1 MIHSLIRLRKQL
13 ALTVTTSFVLTPI
26 VAYSVASIFKMPTN
40 VSFFLTP
47 FGLVLASICLL
58 LTTWVFFFSYNFLNP
73 VFEWLKKNSSTS
85 STTNLPESLSAHLHS
100 FTTTYWSFFLSY
112 ILFVP
117 SIHFWFIETPSSTA
131 AYGALLQFMLLN
143 LVIAVTVAMPG
154 FFYSLN
160 LLGAISRY
168 TGLDYVHVSMRT
180 KILIIGGFMP
190 LLMTTIFLKYYW
202 WKTGLLPTEILITWA
217 LLGIAAFVTTS
228 LFLFGFNQALSPVK
242 HITSNTH
249 GSTNHEHLAER
260 LTPRSTDEMGLL
272 VQMLGKLFKR
282 LGDQEAHVHAIVE
295 HAAEGII
302 ILNRSHKIETVNP
315 AAEQL
320 FGFGIDDI
328 LTKDFSWLIPSFS
341 HNAQDYMQGEH
352 EVEAQHRS
360 GHMLTMSLRMTQM
373 VMDKKIFYNC
383 MLSDISERKATEKML
398 IQAEARYRDLVETA
412 HDLVWSMDNKGRW
425 TYLNKAVTNIY
436 GYQADEML
444 FKHYSDYQLPES
456 RDRDLSALET
466 ILNGNEVVGYE
477 TVHLNKKGEQI
488 HISFNAKPTM
498 NTDGSVAY
506 ITGTA
511 RDITSKKAYE
521 NELTYQA
528 QHDSLTGIFNRKFFQ
543 QELERVVSRVARS
556 AADCAVFYMDLD
568 QFKYVN
574 DTVGHAAGDKLLLE
588 TTALLR
594 NHIREGDLLARFGG
608 DEFTVLLYNIERE
621 EACTVAEGLRKLFEN
636 YQFMDSGKSFNVTLT
651 LGIAC
656 ITNQTAS
663 ADEVLSQADIACNIA
678 KANGR
683 NRIHIAEPGNN
694 EKDGLANDMGWA
706 NRVRDAFENDNFSL
720 VYQPIFSVDNGEVND
735 YEVLLRMQRENG
747 DVILPGGF
755 MPAAERFGLVHN
767 VDRWVATRAITHL
780 DELTRKYN
788 RELRFAINLSGRA
801 FEDKELL
808 PLIKGLI
815 NDSSLSPSQL
825 TFEITETAAI
835 ANLQDATRFITKL
848 KDLGCE
854 FALDD
859 FGSGFC
865 SFSYLKKLPVD
876 KLKIDGSFVKNLA
889 STHVDQAMV
898 QSMNQIAHA
907 LGKKTIAEFV
917 ENAQTLEILKN
928 YGVDF
933 AQGNYL
939 GLPTSKILSPMDF
952 QNIQNT
958 NSSGNSKS
966 DSDLIVLN

>member
-1 MIHSLIRLRKQL
+1 MIHSLLRLKKHL
-13 ALTVTTSFVLTPI
+13 ALTVTLSFILTPI
-26 VAYSVASIFKMPTN
+26 VAYSVASIFNMPTN
-40 VSFFLTP
+40 VSFFITP
-47 FGLVLASICLL
+47 FGLVLAGACAL
-58 LTTWVFFFSYNFLNP
+58 LTVWVFFFSYNFLNP
-73 VFEWLKKNSSTS
+73 VFTWLTQQPKTDSAANS
-85 STTNLPESLSAHLHS
+85 LPENLSAHLHS
-100 FTTTYWSFFLSY
+100 FSSTYWSFFLSY

-117 SIHFWFIETPSSTA
+117 TIHYWFIEAPTSSTA
-131 AYGALLQFMLLN
+131 YGSLLQFMLLN
-143 LVIAVTVAMPG
+143 LVIAVIVAMPG
-154 FFYSLN
+154 YFYSLN
-160 LLGAISRY
+160 LLGTVSRF
-168 TGLDYVHVSMRT
+168 TGLSYIHVSMRT
-180 KILIIGGFMP
+180 KILLIGGFIP
-190 LLMTTIFLKYYW
+190 LLMTTIMLKYYW
-202 WKTGLLPTEILITWA
+202 WQTSSLPIEILAAWGF
-217 LLGIAAFVTTS
+217 LGLASFITTS
-228 LFLFGFNQALSPVK
+228 IFLYGFNQALSPVE
-242 HITSNTH
+242 HITSHH
-249 GSTNHEHLAER
+249 GASNHQQLAER

-302 ILNRSHKIETVNP
+302 ILNRQCKIETVNP

-320 FGFGIDDI
+320 FGFSIDEI
-328 LTKDFSWLIPSFS
+328 RTKDFTRLVPSFS
-341 HNAQDYMQGEH
+341 RNMHEYTQGEH
-352 EVEAQHRS
+352 EIEAQHRK

-373 VMDKKIFYNC
+373 VMDKQIYYNC

-425 TYLNKAVTNIY
+425 TYLNKAVANIY
-436 GYQADEML
+436 GYDAEEML

-456 RDRDLSALET
+456 RDRDLSAIET
-466 ILNGNEVVGYE
+466 ILAGNELVGYE
-477 TVHLNKKGEQI
+477 TVHVDKQGNHK
-488 HISFNAKPTM
+488 HISFNAKPM
-498 NTDGSVAY
+498 LNPDGSVAY

-528 QHDSLTGIFNRKFFQ
+528 QHDSLTGIYNRKYFQ

-574 DTVGHAAGDKLLLE
+574 DTVGHGAGDKLLLE
-588 TTALLR
+588 TTNLLR
-594 NHIREGDLLARFGG
+594 SHLREGDLLARFGG
-608 DEFTVLLYNIERE
+608 DEFTVLLYNLDRE
-621 EACTVAEGLRKLFEN
+621 EACVVGEGLRKLFEHF
-636 YQFMDSGKSFNVTLT
+636 QFVDSGQAFNVTLS

-656 ITNQTAS
+656 ITNQTTS
-663 ADEVLSQADIACNIA
+663 ADDVLSQADIACNIA

-683 NRIHIAEPGNN
+683 NRIHIAEPGSN
-694 EKDGLANDMGWA
+694 EQDGLANDMGWA
-706 NRVRDAFENDNFSL
+706 SRVRDAFENDRFSL
-720 VYQPIFSVDNGEVND
+720 VYQPIIAVADGAVND
-735 YEVLLRMQRENG
+735 YEVLLRMQRDNG
-747 DVILPGGF
+747 EIILPGGF

-767 VDRWVATRAITHL
+767 VDRWAITRAITHL
-780 DELTRKYN
+780 DELSILHNK
-788 RELRFAINLSGRA
+788 ELRFAINLSGRA

-808 PLIKGLI
+808 PLIRGLI
-815 NDSSLSPSQL
+815 RDSNLCPSQL

-835 ANLQDATRFITKL
+835 ANLRDASQFISKL
-848 KDLGCE
+848 KDMGCE

-876 KLKIDGSFVKNLA
+876 KLKIDGSFVQNLA
-889 STHVDQAMV
+889 ETQVDQAMV

-917 ENAQTLEILKN
+917 ENDQTLQLLKL

-939 GLPTSKILSPMDF
+939 GLPSATIHPAMDF
-952 QNIQNT
+952 QTTIQKEDEET
-958 NSSGNSKS
+958 
-966 DSDLIVLN
+966 IVLN

>member
-1 MIHSLIRLRKQL
+1 MVHSLIRLRRQL
-13 ALTVTTSFVLTPI
+13 ALTVTLSFILTPI

-40 VSFFLTP
+40 LGFFLTP
-47 FGLVLASICLL
+47 FGLVLASVCLI

-73 VFEWLKKNSSTS
+73 VFTWLEQQSPSDE
-85 STTNLPESLSAHLHS
+85 STTALPENISSHLHS
-100 FTTTYWSFFLSY
+100 FSTTYWSFFLSY

-117 SIHFWFIETPSSTA
+117 TIHFWFIEAPSTST

-154 FFYSLN
+154 YFYSLN
-160 LLGAISRY
+160 LLGIVSRY
-168 TGLDYVHVSMRT
+168 TGLAYVQVSMRT
-180 KILIIGGFMP
+180 KIMLIGGFTP

-202 WKTGLLPTEILITWA
+202 WKTGILPTEILITWG
-217 LLGIAAFVTTS
+217 LLGFVAFITTS
-228 LFLFGFNQALSPVK
+228 LFLYGFNQALSPVK
-242 HITSNTH
+242 HITAANH
-249 GSTNHEHLAER
+249 GATNHERLAER

-282 LGDQEAHVHAIVE
+282 LGDQEARVHAIVE

-302 ILNRSHKIETVNP
+302 ILNRNYKIESVNP
-315 AAEQL
+315 AAENL
-320 FGFGIDDI
+320 FGFSIDEVHS
-328 LTKDFSWLIPSFS
+328 KDFDFLIPSFT
-341 HNAQDYMQGEH
+341 HNIQEYMQSQH
-352 EVEAQHRS
+352 DIDAQHRK
-360 GHMLTMSLRMTQM
+360 GHMVTMSLRITQM
-373 VMDKKIFYNC
+373 VMDKKIYYNC
-383 MLSDISERKATEKML
+383 MLADISERKATEKML
-398 IQAEARYRDLVETA
+398 IQAESRYRDLVETA

-425 TYLNKAVTNIY
+425 TYLNKAVTDIY

-466 ILNGNEVVGYE
+466 ILSGKEIVGYE
-477 TVHLNKKGEQI
+477 TVHINKQGEQI
-488 HISFNAKPTM
+488 HISFNAKPTK
-498 NTDGSVAY
+498 NPDGSVAY

-528 QHDSLTGIFNRKFFQ
+528 QHDSLTGIYNRKYFQ

-574 DTVGHAAGDKLLLE
+574 DTVGHGAGDKLLLE
-588 TTALLR
+588 TTELLR
-594 NHIREGDLLARFGG
+594 SHIREGDLLARFGG
-608 DEFTVLLYNIERE
+608 DEFTVLLYNLDRE
-621 EACTVAEGLRKLFEN
+621 EACTVAEGIRKLFEN
-636 YQFMDSGKSFNVTLT
+636 YQFLDSGKSFNVTLT

-656 ITNQTAS
+656 ITNQTKS

-678 KANGR
+678 KSNGR
-683 NRIHIAEPGNN
+683 NRVHIAEPGNN

-706 NRVRDAFENDNFSL
+706 TRVRDAFENDNFSL
-720 VYQPIFSVDNGEVND
+720 LYQPIISVASGSIND
-735 YEVLLRMQRENG
+735 YEVLLRMHRENG

-767 VDRWVATRAITHL
+767 VDRWVVTNALTHL
-780 DELTRKYN
+780 DSLTTQFN
-788 RELRFAINLSGRA
+788 SDLRFAINLSGRA
-801 FEDKELL
+801 FEDKQLL
-808 PLIKGLI
+808 PLIQGLI
-815 NDSSLSPSQL
+815 DDSQLSPSQL

-835 ANLQDATRFITKL
+835 ANLKDASKFISKL

-876 KLKIDGSFVKNLA
+876 KLKIDGSFVKNMA
-889 STHVDQAMV
+889 ETQVDQAMV
-898 QSMNQIAHA
+898 QSMNQIAQA

-917 ENAQTLEILKN
+917 ENNETLQLLKS

-939 GLPTSKILSPMDF
+939 GIPTAQINSSMDF
-952 QNIQNT
+952 QKIPT
-958 NSSGNSKS
+958 NNES
-966 DSDLIVLN
+966 DPIVLN

>member
-1 MIHSLIRLRKQL
+1 MLPSLLRLKKQL
-13 ALTVTTSFVLTPI
+13 ALTVTLSFILTPVI
-26 VAYSVASIFKMPTN
+26 AYSVASVFNMPTN
-40 VSFFLTP
+40 VEFFFTP
-47 FGLVLASICLL
+47 FGLILAGICLL

-73 VFEWLKKNSSTS
+73 VFDWLAGQSSS
-85 STTNLPESLSAHLHS
+85 DASTAPLPEKLSAHLHS
-100 FTTTYWSFFLSY
+100 FTSTYWSFFLSY
-112 ILFVP
+112 ILFIP
-117 SIHFWFIETPSSTA
+117 TIHFWFIETPSDVS
-131 AYGALLQFMLLN
+131 AYGSLLQFMLLN
-143 LVIAVTVAMPG
+143 LVIAVIVAMPG
-154 FFYSLN
+154 YFYSLN
-160 LLGAISRY
+160 LLGTVSRY
-168 TGLDYVHVSMRT
+168 TGLTYVQVSMRT
-180 KILIIGGFMP
+180 KILLIGGFLP

-202 WKTGLLPTEILITWA
+202 WKTGVLPAEILVTWG
-217 LLGIAAFVTTS
+217 LLGFTAFITTS
-228 LFLFGFNQALSPVK
+228 IYLYGFNQALSPVK
-242 HITSNTH
+242 HITAANH
-249 GSTNHEHLAER
+249 GATSHERLAER

-302 ILNRSHKIETVNP
+302 ILNSQCKIESVNP

-320 FGFGIDDI
+320 FGFDVDE
-328 LTKDFSWLIPSFS
+328 LRAKDFTWIIPSFS
-341 HNAQDYMQGEH
+341 HNAQEYMQGEH
-352 EVEAQHRS
+352 EVEAQHRN

-373 VMDKKIFYNC
+373 VMDKKIYYNC
-383 MLSDISERKATEKML
+383 LISDISERKATEKML
-398 IQAEARYRDLVETA
+398 VQAEARYRDLVETA

-425 TYLNKAVTNIY
+425 TYLNKAVSNIY
-436 GYQADEML
+436 GYEADEML

-456 RDRDLSALET
+456 RNRDLSAIEKLLSGKD
-466 ILNGNEVVGYE
+466 IVGYE
-477 TVHLNKKGEQI
+477 TVHVNKKGEEV
-488 HISFNAKPTM
+488 HISFNAKPM
-498 NTDGSVAY
+498 LNTDGSVAY

-528 QHDSLTGIFNRKFFQ
+528 QHDSLTGLYNRKYFQ

-556 AADCAVFYMDLD
+556 AADCAVFYIDLD

-588 TTALLR
+588 TTNLLR
-594 NHIREGDLLARFGG
+594 CHLREGDLLARFGG
-608 DEFTVLLYNIERE
+608 DEFTVLLYNLERE

-636 YQFMDSGKSFNVTLT
+636 YQFMDSGKLFSVTLS
-651 LGIAC
+651 LGITC
-656 ITNQTAS
+656 ITNQTTS

-678 KANGR
+678 KSNGR
-683 NRIHIAEPGNN
+683 NRTHIAEPGNN

-706 NRVRDAFENDNFSL
+706 SRVRDAFENDRFSL
-720 VYQPIFSVDNGEVND
+720 VYQPIIAVASGTIND
-735 YEVLLRMQRENG
+735 YEVLLRMQRDDG
-747 DVILPGGF
+747 DMILPGGF

-767 VDRWVATRAITHL
+767 VDRWAITRAITHL
-780 DELTRKYN
+780 DALTTQYKK
-788 RELRFAINLSGRA
+788 ELRFAINLSGRA

-808 PLIKGLI
+808 PLIRGLL

-835 ANLQDATRFITKL
+835 ANLRDASKFISKL
-848 KDLGCE
+848 KDMGCE

-889 STHVDQAMV
+889 STKVDQAMV

-917 ENAQTLEILKN
+917 ENDQTLQLLKS

-939 GLPTSKILSPMDF
+939 GLPSAQIYSPMDF
-952 QNIQNT
+952 QNIQT
-958 NSSGNSKS
+958 EK
-966 DSDLIVLN
+966 DSEELVLN

>member
-1 MIHSLIRLRKQL
+1 MVHSLIRLKKYL
-13 ALTVTTSFVLTPI
+13 ALTVTLSFILTPI

-40 VSFFLTP
+40 VNFFLTP
-47 FGLVLASICLL
+47 FGLVLAGICLL

-73 VFEWLKKNSSTS
+73 VFDWLAQQSHTDSA
-85 STTNLPESLSAHLHS
+85 TTALPENLSSHLHS
-100 FTTTYWSFFLSY
+100 FSTTYWSFFLSY

-117 SIHFWFIETPSSTA
+117 TVHFWFIEAPSSHTA
-131 AYGALLQFMLLN
+131 YSALLQFMLLN

-154 FFYSLN
+154 YFYSLN
-160 LLGAISRY
+160 LLGMVSRY
-168 TGLDYVHVSMRT
+168 TGLAYVHVSMRT
-180 KILIIGGFMP
+180 KILLIGGFMP

-202 WKTGLLPTEILITWA
+202 WKTGILPTEIIVTWG
-217 LLGIAAFVTTS
+217 LLGMAAFVTTS
-228 LFLFGFNQALSPVK
+228 FFLYGFNQALSPVK
-242 HITSNTH
+242 NITAINH
-249 GSTNHEHLAER
+249 GASNHERLAER

-272 VQMLGKLFKR
+272 VQMLGKLLKR

-302 ILNRSHKIETVNP
+302 ILNRDCKIESVNP

-320 FGFGIDDI
+320 FGFSIDD
-328 LTKDFSWLIPSFS
+328 LYAKDFTWLVPSFIRNM
-341 HNAQDYMQGEH
+341 HQFTQDEH
-352 EVEAQHRS
+352 EIEAQHRT

-373 VMDKKIFYNC
+373 VMDKKIYYNC
-383 MLSDISERKATEKML
+383 MLSDISERKATERML

-425 TYLNKAVTNIY
+425 TYLNKAVKHIY

-444 FKHYSDYQLPES
+444 FKPYSDYQLPES
-456 RDRDLSALET
+456 RDRDLSAMDTLLSGKE
-466 ILNGNEVVGYE
+466 IVGYE
-477 TVHLNKKGEQI
+477 TVHMNKKGEKI
-488 HISFNAKPTM
+488 HISFNAKPSI
-498 NTDGSVAY
+498 NPDGSVAY

-511 RDITSKKAYE
+511 RDITSQKAYE

-528 QHDSLTGIFNRKFFQ
+528 QHDSLTGIYNRKYFQ

-588 TTALLR
+588 TTRLLHS
-594 NHIREGDLLARFGG
+594 HIREGDLLARFGG
-608 DEFTVLLYNIERE
+608 DEFTVLLYNLDRE
-621 EACTVAEGLRKLFEN
+621 EACTVAEGIRKLFEN

-656 ITNQTAS
+656 ITNQTTS

-678 KANGR
+678 KSNGR
-683 NRIHIAEPGNN
+683 NRVHIAEPGNN

-706 NRVRDAFENDNFSL
+706 SRVRDAFENDNFSL
-720 VYQPIFSVDNGEVND
+720 AFQPIISVASGAIND
-735 YEVLLRMQRENG
+735 YEVLLRMHRKNG
-747 DVILPGGF
+747 DIILPGGF

-767 VDRWVATRAITHL
+767 VDRWVVTKALTQL
-780 DELTRKYN
+780 DELSAKFN
-788 RELRFAINLSGRA
+788 NNLRFAINLSGRA
-801 FEDKELL
+801 FEDKQLL
-808 PLIKGLI
+808 PLIRGLI
-815 NDSSLSPSQL
+815 DDSQLSASQL

-835 ANLQDATRFITKL
+835 ANLRDASKFISRL

-876 KLKIDGSFVKNLA
+876 KLKIDGAFVKNLA
-889 STHVDQAMV
+889 ESHVDQAMV
-898 QSMNQIAHA
+898 LSMNQIAHA

-917 ENAQTLEILKN
+917 ENEQTLQLLKS
-928 YGVDF
+928 YGVNF

-939 GLPTSKILSPMDF
+939 GIPTAQIKSSVDF
-952 QNIQNT
+952 QNIAPN
-958 NSSGNSKS
+958 N
-966 DSDLIVLN
+966 DSDVIVLN

>member
-1 MIHSLIRLRKQL
+1 MVHSLIRLKKQL
-13 ALTVTTSFVLTPI
+13 AFSVTLSFILTPI

-40 VSFFLTP
+40 LEFFLTS
-47 FGLVLASICLL
+47 FGLILAGICIL
-58 LTTWVFFFSYNFLNP
+58 LTAWVLFFSYNFLNP
-73 VFEWLKKNSSTS
+73 VFHWLKQQPENESSYKPI
-85 STTNLPESLSAHLHS
+85 PESLSSHLNS
-100 FTTTYWSFFLSY
+100 FSSTYWSFFLSY

-117 SIHFWFIETPSSTA
+117 TVHYWFIDTSASQGAYSS
-131 AYGALLQFMLLN
+131 LLQFMLLN
-143 LVIAVTVAMPG
+143 LVIAVMVAMPG
-154 FFYSLN
+154 YFYALN
-160 LLGAISRY
+160 LLGKVSRY
-168 TGLDYVHVSMRT
+168 TGLSYVHVSMRT
-180 KILIIGGFMP
+180 KILLIGVFIP

-202 WKTGLLPTEILITWA
+202 WKTGFLPAEILVTWGI
-217 LLGIAAFVTTS
+217 LGLTAFVTTT
-228 LFLFGFNQALSPVK
+228 LFLRGFNQALSPVE
-242 HITSNTH
+242 HITSASH
-249 GSTNHEHLAER
+249 GATNHERLAER

-302 ILNRSHKIETVNP
+302 ILNRHCKIESLNP

-320 FGFGIDDI
+320 FGFTIDEAHS
-328 LTKDFSWLIPSFS
+328 KDFSWLLPSFNRDMQS
-341 HNAQDYMQGEH
+341 YMQDEH
-352 EVEAQHRS
+352 EIEAQHRN
-360 GHMLTMSLRMTQM
+360 GHTLTMSLRITQM
-373 VMDKKIFYNC
+373 VMDKQIYYNC
-383 MLSDISERKATEKML
+383 MISDISERKATEKML

-425 TYLNKAVTNIY
+425 TYLNNAVSNIY
-436 GYQADEML
+436 GYGAEDML

-456 RDRDLSALET
+456 RDRDLSAMES
-466 ILNGNEVVGYE
+466 ILAGKELVGYE
-477 TVHLNKKGEQI
+477 TVHVDKDGNHKN
-488 HISFNAKPTM
+488 ISFNAKPTL
-498 NTDGSVAY
+498 NSDGSVAY

-528 QHDSLTGIFNRKFFQ
+528 QHDSLTGLYNRKYFQ

-574 DTVGHAAGDKLLLE
+574 DTVGHGAGDQLLLE
-588 TTALLR
+588 TTHLLKS
-594 NHIREGDLLARFGG
+594 HLREGDLLARFGG
-608 DEFTVLLYNIERE
+608 DEFTVLLYNLDRD
-621 EACTVAEGLRKLFEN
+621 EACNVAEGLRKLFEH
-636 YQFMDSGKSFNVTLT
+636 YQFVDSGQSFNVTLS

-656 ITNQTAS
+656 INSQTNS
-663 ADEVLSQADIACNIA
+663 ADDVLSQADIACNIA
-678 KANGR
+678 KTNGR
-683 NRIHIAEPGNN
+683 NRVHIAEPGSN
-694 EKDGLANDMGWA
+694 EQDGLANDMGWA
-706 NRVRDAFENDNFSL
+706 SRVRDAFENDRFSL
-720 VYQPIFSVDNGEVND
+720 VYQPIISVANGAVND

-747 DVILPGGF
+747 EYILPGGF

-767 VDRWVATRAITHL
+767 VDRWAITRAIKYL
-780 DELTRKYN
+780 DELTNQHKN
-788 RELRFAINLSGRA
+788 NLRFAINLSGRA
-801 FEDKELL
+801 FEDKQLL
-808 PLIKGLI
+808 PLISGLI

-835 ANLQDATRFITKL
+835 ANLNDASKFISSL

-889 STHVDQAMV
+889 ETQVDQAMV

-917 ENAQTLEILKN
+917 ENDQTLQLLKG
-928 YGVDF
+928 YGVDY
-933 AQGNYL
+933 AQGNFV
-939 GLPTSKILSPMDF
+939 GIPCASIHSAMDF
-952 QNIQNT
+952 QSSNINT
-958 NSSGNSKS
+958 TKEAE
-966 DSDLIVLN
+966 DLILN

>member
-1 MIHSLIRLRKQL
+1 MLPSLLRLKKQL
-13 ALTVTTSFVLTPI
+13 ALTVTVSFILTPVI
-26 VAYSVASIFKMPTN
+26 AYSVASVFKMPTN
-40 VSFFLTP
+40 VEFFFTP
-47 FGLVLASICLL
+47 FGLILAGICLL

-73 VFEWLKKNSSTS
+73 VFDWLSSQS
-85 STTNLPESLSAHLHS
+85 PADAPAVLPEKLSAHMHS
-100 FTTTYWSFFLSY
+100 FTSTYWSFFLSY
-112 ILFVP
+112 ILFIP
-117 SIHFWFIETPSSTA
+117 TIHFWFIETPTNAS
-131 AYGALLQFMLLN
+131 AYGSLLQFMLLN
-143 LVIAVTVAMPG
+143 LVIAVIVAMPG
-154 FFYSLN
+154 YFFSLN
-160 LLGAISRY
+160 LLGTVSRY
-168 TGLDYVHVSMRT
+168 TGLTYVQVSMRT
-180 KILIIGGFMP
+180 KILLIGGFVP

-202 WKTGLLPTEILITWA
+202 WKTGVLPTEILLTWG
-217 LLGIAAFVTTS
+217 LLGFTAFLTTS
-228 LFLFGFNQALSPVK
+228 IYLYGFNQALSPVK
-242 HITSNTH
+242 HITAANH
-249 GSTNHEHLAER
+249 GATSHERLAER

-302 ILNRSHKIETVNP
+302 ILNSQCKIETVNP

-320 FGFGIDDI
+320 FGFDIDE
-328 LTKDFSWLIPSFS
+328 LRAKDFTWIIPSFS
-341 HNAQDYMQGEH
+341 RNTQEYMQGEH
-352 EVEAQHRS
+352 EVEAQHRD

-373 VMDKKIFYNC
+373 VMDKKIYYNC
-383 MLSDISERKATEKML
+383 LISDISERKATEKML

-425 TYLNKAVTNIY
+425 TYLNKAVSNIY
-436 GYQADEML
+436 GYEADEML

-456 RDRDLSALET
+456 RNRDLSAIEK
-466 ILNGNEVVGYE
+466 ILSGKEIVGYE
-477 TVHLNKKGEQI
+477 TVHVNKQGEDV
-488 HISFNAKPTM
+488 HISFNAKPM
-498 NTDGSVAY
+498 LNPDGSVAY

-528 QHDSLTGIFNRKFFQ
+528 QHDSLTGLYNRKYFQ

-556 AADCAVFYMDLD
+556 AADCAVFYIDLD

-588 TTALLR
+588 TTNLLR
-594 NHIREGDLLARFGG
+594 SHIREGDLLARFGG
-608 DEFTVLLYNIERE
+608 DEFTVLLYNLERE
-621 EACTVAEGLRKLFEN
+621 EACSVAEGLRKLFEN
-636 YQFMDSGKSFNVTLT
+636 YQFIDSGKSFSVTLS
-651 LGIAC
+651 LGITC
-656 ITNQTAS
+656 ITNQTTS

-678 KANGR
+678 KSNGR
-683 NRIHIAEPGNN
+683 NRTHIAEPGNN

-706 NRVRDAFENDNFSL
+706 SRVRDAFENDRFSL
-720 VYQPIFSVDNGEVND
+720 VYQPIISVASGAIND
-735 YEVLLRMQRENG
+735 YEVLLRMQRDDG
-747 DVILPGGF
+747 DMILPGGF

-767 VDRWVATRAITHL
+767 VDRWAITRAITHL
-780 DELTRKYN
+780 DALTAQHKK
-788 RELRFAINLSGRA
+788 ELRFAINLSGRA

-808 PLIKGLI
+808 PLIRGLL
-815 NDSSLSPSQL
+815 NDSSLSPAQL

-835 ANLQDATRFITKL
+835 ANLRDASKFISKL
-848 KDLGCE
+848 KDMGCE

-865 SFSYLKKLPVD
+865 SFNYLQKLPVD

-889 STHVDQAMV
+889 STQVDQAMV

-907 LGKKTIAEFV
+907 LGKRTIAEFV
-917 ENAQTLEILKN
+917 ENDKTLQLLKL

-939 GLPTSKILSPMDF
+939 GRPSTQIYSPMDF
-952 QNIQNT
+952 QGLKT
-958 NSSGNSKS
+958 EAKKEE
-966 DSDLIVLN
+966 LVLN

>member
-1 MIHSLIRLRKQL
+1 MVYSLLRLRKQL
-13 ALTVTTSFVLTPI
+13 ALAVTLSFVATPI
-26 VAYSVASIFKMPTN
+26 VAYSVASIFKMPTDI
-40 VSFFLTP
+40 SFFLTP
-47 FGLVLASICLL
+47 TGLILAGICALL
-58 LTTWVFFFSYNFLNP
+58 AIWVFLFSYNFLNP
-73 VFEWLKKNSSTS
+73 ALAWLEQQSQTNSTS
-85 STTNLPESLSAHLHS
+85 TPLPENLSSHLHS
-100 FTTTYWSFFLSY
+100 FSNTYWSFFLSY
-112 ILFVP
+112 ILFIP
-117 SIHFWFIETPSSTA
+117 TIHFWFIEAPTNSTA
-131 AYGALLQFMLLN
+131 YAALLQFMLLN

-154 FFYSLN
+154 YFYSLN
-160 LLGAISRY
+160 LLGMLSRY
-168 TGLDYVHVSMRT
+168 TGLSYVHVSMRT
-180 KILIIGGFMP
+180 KILLIGGFIP

-202 WKTGLLPTEILITWA
+202 WKTGILPAEILVTWG
-217 LLGIAAFVTTS
+217 LLGLASFVTTS
-228 LFLFGFNQALSPVK
+228 IFLYGLNQALSPVK
-242 HITSNTH
+242 YIASAANIV
-249 GSTNHEHLAER
+249 NHEQLAER

-282 LGDQEAHVHAIVE
+282 LGDKEAQVHAIVE

-302 ILNRSHKIETVNP
+302 VLNRQCKIETVNP

-320 FGFGIDDI
+320 FGFTADEVAH
-328 LTKDFSWLIPSFS
+328 KDFTWLVPSFS
-341 HNAQDYMQGEH
+341 RNMQAYTQDEH
-352 EVEAQHRS
+352 EIEAQHRN
-360 GHMLTMSLRMTQM
+360 GHMLTMSLRITQM
-373 VMDKKIFYNC
+373 VMDKQIYYNC

-436 GYQADEML
+436 GYEAEEML

-456 RDRDLSALET
+456 RDRDLSAIET
-466 ILNGNEVVGYE
+466 ILSGKELVGYE
-477 TVHLNKKGEQI
+477 TIHVDKEGNRK
-488 HISFNAKPTM
+488 HISFNAKPTL
-498 NTDGSVAY
+498 NPDGSVAY

-528 QHDSLTGIFNRKFFQ
+528 QHDSLTGLYNRKFFQ

-574 DTVGHAAGDKLLLE
+574 DTVGHGAGDRLLIE
-588 TTALLR
+588 TTHLLR
-594 NHIREGDLLARFGG
+594 KHLREGDLLARFGG
-608 DEFTVLLYNIERE
+608 DEFTVLLYNLARD
-621 EACTVAEGLRKLFEN
+621 EACTVAEGIRKLFEN
-636 YQFMDSGKSFNVTLT
+636 YQFVDSGQSFNVTIS

-656 ITNQTAS
+656 ITNQSTS
-663 ADEVLSQADIACNIA
+663 ADDVLSQADIACNIA
-678 KANGR
+678 KSNGR
-683 NRIHIAEPGNN
+683 NNVHIAEPGKN
-694 EKDGLANDMGWA
+694 EQDGLANDMGWA
-706 NRVRDAFENDNFSL
+706 NRVRDAFENDHFSL
-720 VYQPIFSVDNGEVND
+720 VYQPIICVASGAVND

-747 DVILPGGF
+747 EIILPGGF

-767 VDRWVATRAITHL
+767 VDRWATTRAITHL
-780 DELTRKYN
+780 DELSTLHNKN
-788 RELRFAINLSGRA
+788 LRFAINLSGRA
-801 FEDKELL
+801 FEDKQLL
-808 PLIKGLI
+808 PLIRGLI
-815 NDSSLSPSQL
+815 EDSSLCPSQL

-835 ANLQDATRFITKL
+835 ANLRDASKFITQL

-876 KLKIDGSFVKNLA
+876 KLKIDGAFVKNLA
-889 STHVDQAMV
+889 ETHVDQAMV
-898 QSMNQIAHA
+898 KSMNQIAHA

-917 ENAQTLEILKN
+917 ENSQTLQLLKD

-939 GLPTSKILSPMDF
+939 GIPSESIHPAMDF
-952 QNIQNT
+952 
-958 NSSGNSKS
+958 K
-966 DSDLIVLN
+966 IVKDESPEIILN

>member
-1 MIHSLIRLRKQL
+1 MVQSLLRLKKQL
-13 ALTVTTSFVLTPI
+13 ALTVTLSFILTPI

-40 VSFFLTP
+40 ISFFLTP
-47 FGLVLASICLL
+47 FGLVLAGICLL
-58 LTTWVFFFSYNFLNP
+58 LTVWVFFFSYNFLNP
-73 VFEWLKKNSSTS
+73 AFAWLKNQPQNEFTS
-85 STTNLPESLSAHLHS
+85 APLPGDLSAHLHS
-100 FTTTYWSFFLSY
+100 FSTTYWSFFLSY
-112 ILFVP
+112 VLFVP
-117 SIHFWFIETPSSTA
+117 TIHYWFIGTPTSPNS
-131 AYGALLQFMLLN
+131 YGALLQFMLLN

-154 FFYSLN
+154 YFHSLN
-160 LLGAISRY
+160 LLGTVSRY
-168 TGLDYVHVSMRT
+168 TGLSYVNVSMRT
-180 KILIIGGFMP
+180 KIMLIGGFIP

-202 WKTGLLPTEILITWA
+202 WKTGFLPVEIMVTWGF
-217 LLGIAAFVTTS
+217 LGLAAFLTTS
-228 LFLFGFNQALSPVK
+228 LFLYGFNQALAPVK
-242 HITSNTH
+242 HITSSHH
-249 GSTNHEHLAER
+249 GATNHERLAER

-302 ILNRSHKIETVNP
+302 ILNRHSKIESVNP

-320 FGFGIDDI
+320 FGFTIDE
-328 LTKDFSWLIPSFS
+328 LRAKDFTWLVPSFS
-341 HNAQDYMQGEH
+341 RNIQTYTQGEH
-352 EVEAQHRS
+352 EIEAQHRN

-373 VMDKKIFYNC
+373 VMDKKIYFNC

-425 TYLNKAVTNIY
+425 TYLNKAVSNIY
-436 GYQADEML
+436 GYEAEEML
-444 FKHYSDYQLPES
+444 FKPYSDYQLPES
-456 RDRDLSALET
+456 RERDLSAIQT
-466 ILNGNEVVGYE
+466 ILSGKELVGYE
-477 TVHLNKKGEQI
+477 TVHVDKDGNHK
-488 HISFNAKPTM
+488 HISFNAKPM
-498 NTDGSVAY
+498 LNPDGSVAY

-528 QHDSLTGIFNRKFFQ
+528 QHDSLTGIYNRKYFQ

-574 DTVGHAAGDKLLLE
+574 DTVGHGAGDKLLLE
-588 TTALLR
+588 TTNLLR
-594 NHIREGDLLARFGG
+594 SHLREGDLLARFGG
-608 DEFTVLLYNIERE
+608 DEFTVLLYNLDRD
-621 EACTVAEGLRKLFEN
+621 EACTVAEGIRKLFEH
-636 YQFMDSGKSFNVTLT
+636 YQFVDSGKAFNVTIS

-656 ITNQTAS
+656 ITNQSNS
-663 ADEVLSQADIACNIA
+663 ADDVLSQADIACNIA

-683 NRIHIAEPGNN
+683 NRVHIAEPGSN
-694 EKDGLANDMGWA
+694 EQDGLANDMGWA
-706 NRVRDAFENDNFSL
+706 SRVRDAFENDRFSL
-720 VYQPIFSVDNGEVND
+720 VFQPIISVANGHVND
-735 YEVLLRMQRENG
+735 YEVLLRMQRDNG
-747 DVILPGGF
+747 EVILPGGF

-767 VDRWVATRAITHL
+767 VDRWAITRAITHL
-780 DELTRKYN
+780 DELSQKHKKD
-788 RELRFAINLSGRA
+788 LRFAINLSGRA

-808 PLIKGLI
+808 PLIRGLL

-835 ANLQDATRFITKL
+835 ANLRDASKFITRL
-848 KDLGCE
+848 KDMGCE

-865 SFSYLKKLPVD
+865 SFNYLKKLPVD

-889 STHVDQAMV
+889 ETPVDQAMV

-917 ENAQTLEILKN
+917 ENDQTLQLLKT

-939 GLPTSKILSPMDF
+939 GIPTA
-952 QNIQNT
+952 NIHTSMHFNT
-958 NSSGNSKS
+958 
-966 DSDLIVLN
+966 DDAIEEPEAIVLN

>member
-1 MIHSLIRLRKQL
+1 MVHSLIRLRKHL
-13 ALTVTTSFVLTPI
+13 ALTVTLSFVLTPI
-26 VAYSVASIFKMPTN
+26 VAYSVASIFEMPTN
-40 VSFFLTP
+40 VDFFLTP
-47 FGLVLASICLL
+47 FGLMLAGICLL
-58 LTTWVFFFSYNFLNP
+58 LTTWIFFFSYNFLNP
-73 VFEWLKKNSSTS
+73 AFDWLTQQTPADSPHAS
-85 STTNLPESLSAHLHS
+85 LPESLSAHLHS
-100 FTTTYWSFFLSY
+100 FSTTYWSFFLSY
-112 ILFVP
+112 VLFVP
-117 SIHFWFIETPSSTA
+117 TIHFWFIEAPSTST

-143 LVIAVTVAMPG
+143 LVIAVIVAMPG
-154 FFYSLN
+154 YFYSLN
-160 LLGAISRY
+160 LLGIVSRY
-168 TGLDYVHVSMRT
+168 TGLAYIHVSMRT
-180 KILIIGGFMP
+180 KILLIGGFMP

-202 WKTGLLPTEILITWA
+202 WKTGILPVEIVFTWGF
-217 LLGIAAFVTTS
+217 LGFIAFITTS
-228 LFLFGFNQALSPVK
+228 MFLYGFNQALSPVK
-242 HITSNTH
+242 HITETSH
-249 GSTNHEHLAER
+249 GATNHERLAER

-282 LGDQEAHVHAIVE
+282 LGDQEAKVHAIVE

-302 ILNRSHKIETVNP
+302 ILNNNCKIESVNP

-320 FGFGIDDI
+320 FGFDIDEI
-328 LTKDFSWLIPSFS
+328 TSHDFAFLIPSFT
-341 HNAQDYMQGEH
+341 HNMQEYMQGEH
-352 EVEAQHRS
+352 EVEAQHRN

-383 MLSDISERKATEKML
+383 MLSDISERKATERML

-425 TYLNKAVTNIY
+425 TYLNKAVTHIY

-444 FKHYSDYQLPES
+444 FKPYSDYQLPQS
-456 RDRDLSALET
+456 RDRDLSAMET
-466 ILNGNEVVGYE
+466 LLSGKEVVGYE
-477 TVHLNKKGEQI
+477 TIHVNKQGQHI
-488 HISFNAKPTM
+488 HISFNAKPTL
-498 NTDGSVAY
+498 NPDGSVAY

-511 RDITSKKAYE
+511 RDITANKAYE

-528 QHDSLTGIFNRKFFQ
+528 QHDSLTGIYNRKYFQ

-574 DTVGHAAGDKLLLE
+574 DTVGHGAGDKLLLE
-588 TTALLR
+588 TTELLR
-594 NHIREGDLLARFGG
+594 SHIREGDLLARFGG
-608 DEFTVLLYNIERE
+608 DEFTVLLYNLDRE
-621 EACTVAEGLRKLFEN
+621 EACTVAEGIRKLFEN
-636 YQFMDSGKSFNVTLT
+636 YQFLDSGKAFNVTLT

-656 ITNQTAS
+656 ITNQTTS

-678 KANGR
+678 KSNGR
-683 NRIHIAEPGNN
+683 NRVHIAEPGNN

-706 NRVRDAFENDNFSL
+706 SRVRDAFENDNFSL
-720 VYQPIFSVDNGEVND
+720 LYQPIISIANGNIND
-735 YEVLLRMQRENG
+735 YEVLLRMHRDNG
-747 DVILPGGF
+747 DIILPGGF

-767 VDRWVATRAITHL
+767 VDRWVVTKALTHL
-780 DELTRKYN
+780 DELTSKFN
-788 RELRFAINLSGRA
+788 NNLRFAINLSGRA

-808 PLIKGLI
+808 PLIRGLI
-815 NDSSLSPSQL
+815 DDSQLSPSQL

-835 ANLQDATRFITKL
+835 ANLRDASKFIGKL

-876 KLKIDGSFVKNLA
+876 KLKIDGSFVKNMA
-889 STHVDQAMV
+889 ESQVDQAMV

-917 ENAQTLEILKN
+917 ENNETLELLKSYDVN
-928 YGVDF
+928 F

-939 GLPTSKILSPMDF
+939 GLPTAQINSSMDF
-952 QNIQNT
+952 QNIVA
-958 NSSGNSKS
+958 KKE
-966 DSDLIVLN
+966 SDLIILN

>member
-1 MIHSLIRLRKQL
+1 MVHSLIRLKKQL
-13 ALTVTTSFVLTPI
+13 ALTVTTSFILTPI
-26 VAYSVASIFKMPTN
+26 VAYSVASIFQMPTN
-40 VSFFLTP
+40 LGFFLTP
-47 FGLVLASICLL
+47 FGLVLGAICLL

-73 VFEWLKKNSSTS
+73 AFQWLEQQSGSSTKPLPDNLS
-85 STTNLPESLSAHLHS
+85 SHLHS
-100 FTTTYWSFFLSY
+100 FSTTYWSFFLSY

-117 SIHFWFIETPSSTA
+117 AVHFWFIETASSTA
-131 AYGALLQFMLLN
+131 AYGDLLQFMLLN

-154 FFYSLN
+154 YFYSLN
-160 LLGAISRY
+160 LLGIVSRY
-168 TGLDYVHVSMRT
+168 TGLPYVHVSMRT
-180 KILIIGGFMP
+180 KILLIGGFMP

-202 WKTGLLPTEILITWA
+202 WKTGILPAEILVTWG
-217 LLGIAAFVTTS
+217 LLGLAGFVTTS
-228 LFLFGFNQALSPVK
+228 LFLYGFNQALAPVK
-242 HITSNTH
+242 YITSANH
-249 GSTNHEHLAER
+249 GATNHEHLAER

-302 ILNRSHKIETVNP
+302 ILNRNCKIESVNP

-328 LTKDFSWLIPSFS
+328 MDKNISWLIPAFS
-341 HNAQDYMQGEH
+341 KNAQDYMQGET

-373 VMDKKIFYNC
+373 VMDKNIYYNC
-383 MLSDISERKATEKML
+383 MLSDISERKATERML

-425 TYLNKAVTNIY
+425 TYLNKAVTDIY

-444 FKHYSDYQLPES
+444 FKPYSDYQLPES

-466 ILNGNEVVGYE
+466 LLKGKEIVGYE
-477 TVHLNKKGEQI
+477 TVHLNKLGEKI
-488 HISFNAKPTM
+488 HISFNAKPTI

-528 QHDSLTGIFNRKFFQ
+528 QHDSLTGIYNRKYFQ

-588 TTALLR
+588 TTSLLR
-594 NHIREGDLLARFGG
+594 SHIREGDLLARFGG

-621 EACTVAEGLRKLFEN
+621 EACIVAETLRKLFEN
-636 YQFMDSGKSFNVTLT
+636 YQFLDSGKSFNVTLT

-656 ITNQTAS
+656 ITNQTQS

-678 KANGR
+678 KSNGR
-683 NRIHIAEPGNN
+683 NRVHIAEPGEN
-694 EKDGLANDMGWA
+694 EKDGLAQDMGWA

-720 VYQPIFSVDNGEVND
+720 VYQPIFAVSSGIVND
-735 YEVLLRMQRENG
+735 YEVLLRMHRDNG

-767 VDRWVATRAITHL
+767 VDRWATTRAITHL
-780 DELTRKYN
+780 DELTRKHN
-788 RELRFAINLSGRA
+788 QNLRFAINLSGRA

-808 PLIKGLI
+808 PLIRGLI
-815 NDSSLSPSQL
+815 DDSCLSPSQL

-835 ANLQDATRFITKL
+835 ANLQDAARFITKL

-876 KLKIDGSFVKNLA
+876 KLKIDGAFVKNLA
-889 STHVDQAMV
+889 NTHVDQAMV

-907 LGKKTIAEFV
+907 LGMKTIAEFV
-917 ENAQTLEILKN
+917 ENAQTLEILKT

-939 GLPTSKILSPMDF
+939 GIPTAQINSSMDF
-952 QNIQNT
+952 QHLP
-958 NSSGNSKS
+958 SKS
-966 DSDLIVLN
+966 ESDIILLN

>member
-1 MIHSLIRLRKQL
+1 MVQSLLRLKKQL
-13 ALTVTTSFVLTPI
+13 ALTVTLSFILTPL

-40 VSFFLTP
+40 ISFFLTP

-73 VFEWLKKNSSTS
+73 AFAWLTRESQNNSASTP
-85 STTNLPESLSAHLHS
+85 LPENLSAHLHS
-100 FTTTYWSFFLSY
+100 FSTTYWSFFLSY

-117 SIHFWFIETPSSTA
+117 TIHYWFIEAPSSTTS
-131 AYGALLQFMLLN
+131 YGALLEFMLLN
-143 LVIAVTVAMPG
+143 LVVAVTVAMPG
-154 FFYSLN
+154 YFYSLN
-160 LLGAISRY
+160 LLGTVSRY
-168 TGLDYVHVSMRT
+168 TGLSYVNVSMRT
-180 KILIIGGFMP
+180 KILLIGGFIP
-190 LLMTTIFLKYYW
+190 LLMTTVFLKYYW
-202 WKTGLLPTEILITWA
+202 WKTGSLPIEILLTWG
-217 LLGIAAFVTTS
+217 LLGLAAFLTTS
-228 LFLFGFNQALSPVK
+228 FFLYGFNQALSPVK
-242 HITSNTH
+242 HITSAHH
-249 GSTNHEHLAER
+249 GATNHERLAER
-260 LTPRSTDEMGLL
+260 LTPCSTDEMGLL

-302 ILNRSHKIETVNP
+302 ILNRDCKIETVNP

-320 FGFGIDDI
+320 FGFSIDEVRA
-328 LTKDFSWLIPSFS
+328 KDFTWLIPSFS
-341 HNAQDYMQGEH
+341 RNMQDYTQGEH
-352 EVEAQHRS
+352 EIEAQHRN

-373 VMDKKIFYNC
+373 VMDKKIYYNC

-398 IQAEARYRDLVETA
+398 VQAEARYRDLVETA

-425 TYLNKAVTNIY
+425 TYLNKAVANIY
-436 GYQADEML
+436 GYEAEEML
-444 FKHYSDYQLPES
+444 FKSYSDYQLPES
-456 RDRDLSALET
+456 RERDLSAIET
-466 ILNGNEVVGYE
+466 VLSGKELVGFE
-477 TVHLNKKGEQI
+477 TVHVDKFGNHK
-488 HISFNAKPTM
+488 HISFNAKPKL
-498 NTDGSVAY
+498 NPDGSVAY

-528 QHDSLTGIFNRKFFQ
+528 QHDSLTGIYNRKFFQ

-574 DTVGHAAGDKLLLE
+574 DTVGHGAGDKLLLE
-588 TTALLR
+588 TTNLLR
-594 NHIREGDLLARFGG
+594 SHLREGDLLARFGG
-608 DEFTVLLYNIERE
+608 DEFTVLLYNLDRN
-621 EACTVAEGLRKLFEN
+621 EACSVAEGVRKLFEH
-636 YQFMDSGKSFNVTLT
+636 YQFVDSSQTFNVTIS

-656 ITNQTAS
+656 ITSQTTS
-663 ADEVLSQADIACNIA
+663 ADDVLSQADIACNIA

-683 NRIHIAEPGNN
+683 NRVHIADPGSN
-694 EKDGLANDMGWA
+694 EQDGLANDMGWA
-706 NRVRDAFENDNFSL
+706 SRVRDAFENDRFSL
-720 VYQPIFSVDNGEVND
+720 VYQPIMSVADGKVND
-735 YEVLLRMQRENG
+735 YEVLLRMQRSNG
-747 DVILPGGF
+747 DIILPGGF

-767 VDRWVATRAITHL
+767 VDRWAITRAITHL
-780 DELTRKYN
+780 DELTRQHNKP
-788 RELRFAINLSGRA
+788 LRFAINLSGRA

-808 PLIKGLI
+808 PLIRGLI
-815 NDSSLSPSQL
+815 NDSSLEPSQL

-835 ANLQDATRFITKL
+835 ANLRDASKFITRL
-848 KDLGCE
+848 KDMGCE

-876 KLKIDGSFVKNLA
+876 KLKIDGSFVQNLA
-889 STHVDQAMV
+889 ETQVDQAMV

-917 ENAQTLEILKN
+917 ENDKTLQLLKS

-939 GLPTSKILSPMDF
+939 GIPTA
-952 QNIQNT
+952 NIHTSLHFNENDANKET
-958 NSSGNSKS
+958 ETV
-966 DSDLIVLN
+966 VLN